1 MALKRGAPLLLDNSI
16 EVEDDGNIET
26 QQQPSVVDDIQPLRD
41 LAKNFDLDITEYLNE
56 YLELTSHQSLSE
68 DGEGGDEDGDNGE
81 TTAQNFAT
89 AALKIQNSVGVYVH
103 IILFL
108 DCCLIYFITKY
119 SPSLSLSNLITF
131 PHTHTI
137 QHTDITAR

>member
-1 MALKRGAPLLLDNSI
+1 MKAQKRGATLLLDNSI
-16 EVEDDGNIET
+16 DVADDGNNET
-26 QQQPSVVDDIQPLRD
+26 QQQQPSVVDDIQPLRD

-68 DGEGGDEDGDNGE
+68 DGVEEEDDRDGE

-89 AALKIQNSVGVYVH
+89 GALKIQNSVGVYVH

-108 DCCLIYFITKY
+108 DCYIFICSLIYNQNAHH
-119 SPSLSLSNLITF
+119 SPIL
-131 PHTHTI
+131 
-137 QHTDITAR
+137 

>member
-1 MALKRGAPLLLDNSI
+1 MKAQKRGATLLLDNSI
-16 EVEDDGNIET
+16 DVEDDGNIEIQ

-56 YLELTSHQSLSE
+56 YLELTSHQLLSE
-68 DGEGGDEDGDNGE
+68 DGGGGEEEDDRDGE

-103 IILFL
+103 IILL
-108 DCCLIYFITKY
+108 LYFKE
-119 SPSLSLSNLITF
+119 F
-131 PHTHTI
+131 PFDNTHPLTPI
-137 QHTDITAR
+137 L

>member
-1 MALKRGAPLLLDNSI
+1 MKAQKRGATLLLDNSI
-16 EVEDDGNIET
+16 DVEDDGNNET

-68 DGEGGDEDGDNGE
+68 DGVEEEDDRDGE

-89 AALKIQNSVGVYVH
+89 AALKIQNSVGVYV
-103 IILFL
+103 LVCF
-108 DCCLIYFITKY
+108 
-119 SPSLSLSNLITF
+119 
-131 PHTHTI
+131 
-137 QHTDITAR
+137 